1 MIVKKQ
7 TSNDVVNQIVSYIS
21 EFDKNNRQRIITP
34 KLKGIMH
41 NFTTKVENYA
51 IFIECTEDEVS
62 SLLLDYI
69 NMLSAKK
76 HVICLAF
83 IDRQNSIDIL
93 KELDQIKNWTESFMV
108 MPTNKVDNKIK
119 VYLSFYNSQ
128 YSKKYEVDLAAQL
141 FLY

>member
-1 MIVKKQ
+1 MNKEYCFFDGGRV
-7 TSNDVVNQIVSYIS
+7 
-21 EFDKNNRQRIITP
+21 EFDDRKSVRELIQYAFN
-34 KLKGIMH
+34 KLDYYEPLGM
-41 NFTTKVENYA
+41 
-51 IFIECTEDEVS
+51 DS

-76 HVICLAF
+76 HVICLVF

-93 KELDQIKNWTESFMV
+93 KELDQIKNWTESFKV

>member
-1 MIVKKQ
+1 M
-7 TSNDVVNQIVSYIS
+7 
-21 EFDKNNRQRIITP
+21 
-34 KLKGIMH
+34 
-41 NFTTKVENYA
+41 
-51 IFIECTEDEVS
+51 
-62 SLLLDYI
+62 LLDYI

-83 IDRQNSIDIL
+83 IDKQNSIDIL
-93 KELDQIKNWTESFMV
+93 KELDQIKNWTESFKV

>member
-34 KLKGIMH
+34 KLKGIMN
-41 NFTTKVENYA
+41 NFTTKVENNA
-51 IFIECTEDEVS
+51 IYIECTEDEVS

-93 KELDQIKNWTESFMV
+93 KELDQIKNWTESFKV

>member
-1 MIVKKQ
+1 MLVKKQ

-21 EFDKNNRQRIITP
+21 EFDKNNRQKIITP
-34 KLKGIMH
+34 KLKGMMH
-41 NFTTKVENYA
+41 NFTTKVEKDA
-51 IFIECTEDEVS
+51 IYIECTEDEVS

-76 HVICLAF
+76 HIICF
-83 IDRQNSIDIL
+83 VFVDRNNSIDIL
-93 KELDQIKNWTESFMV
+93 KELDQIKKWTESFKV

-128 YSKKYEVDLAAQL
+128 FSKKYEEDLAAQL